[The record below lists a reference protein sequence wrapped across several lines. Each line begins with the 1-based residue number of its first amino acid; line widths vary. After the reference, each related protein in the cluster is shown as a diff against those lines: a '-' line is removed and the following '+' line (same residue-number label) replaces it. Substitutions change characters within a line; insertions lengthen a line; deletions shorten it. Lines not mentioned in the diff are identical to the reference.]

1 MQKIEMKPGKTIF
14 KVGEPA
20 DGLYIVGSG
29 SVGIFFPTNKEM
41 EKPDIILKP
50 NEILGEMGVIDT
62 APRMATARAL
72 TDSVVSFV
80 SQKEFEK
87 KLDESDM
94 IIRGVMAILSSRLRE
109 LQKRR

>member
-1 MQKIEMKPGKTIF
+1 MQKIEMQPGKTIF
-14 KVGEPA
+14 KVGDPD

-29 SVGIFFPTNKEM
+29 NVGLFFPTNKEM
-41 EKPDIILKP
+41 TEPDIILKP

-72 TDSVVSFV
+72 TDSVVIFV
-80 SQKEFEK
+80 SKKEFEK

>member
-41 EKPDIILKP
+41 AKPDIILKP

-72 TDSVVSFV
+72 TDSVVILYR
-80 SQKEFEK
+80 K
-87 KLDESDM
+87 KNL
-94 IIRGVMAILSSRLRE
+94 
-109 LQKRR
+109 KRNSMKVI

>member
-1 MQKIEMKPGKTIF
+1 MQKLEMKPGKTIF

-29 SVGIFFPTNKEM
+29 QVGIYFPTNKEM
-41 EKPDIILKP
+41 TEPDIILQP

-62 APRMATARAL
+62 APRMATAKAL
-72 TDSVVSFV
+72 TDSVVVFV

-87 KLDESDM
+87 KLDDSDM
-94 IIRGVMAILSSRLRE
+94 IVRGVMAILSSRLRE